1 MAVFSKVALLRGPA
15 FETFLGVGILKCF
28 FGWHYYGVKF
38 LKVFLGLA
46 LLLCPARCKEQSALL
61 WAVPRSSP
69 HPRSQYCY
77 SNCIA
82 CITLHCIAMET
93 CVSALHYKTKLTDNR
108 LTVRAKNLYFKRQIL
123 GAKFDC
129 I

>member
-1 MAVFSKVALLRGPA
+1 MEMWKTHSDVMMMSFEKKEKMGLAVFSKVALLWGQV
-15 FETFLGVGILKCF
+15 FES
-28 FGWHYYGVKF
+28 
-38 LKVFLGLA
+38 FLGLA
-46 LLLCPARCKEQSALL
+46 LLPGPARCKEQSALL

-93 CVSALHYKTKLTDNR
+93 CVSALHFKKKLLVANSDVQEALR
-108 LTVRAKNLYFKRQIL
+108 
-123 GAKFDC
+123 
-129 I
+129 